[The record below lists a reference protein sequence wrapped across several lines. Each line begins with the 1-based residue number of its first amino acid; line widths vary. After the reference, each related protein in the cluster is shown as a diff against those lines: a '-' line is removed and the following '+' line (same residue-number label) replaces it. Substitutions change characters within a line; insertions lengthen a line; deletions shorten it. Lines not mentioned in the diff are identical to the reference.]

1 MFFICSMFSIDSLD
15 SKPLRCLF
23 IDFNSYFAAVEQHD
37 EPALRGR
44 PVIVAPLASEHSGA
58 IAVSYEARAAGIR
71 RGTPVREARRL
82 CPGIAVRVA
91 RHDRYVT
98 LHNLLMAEIARHLPI
113 TRVYSIDECACRL
126 SRDEAAPDVAI
137 AKAREIKA
145 AIAANVGAALRC
157 SIGLAPTPLLAKLA
171 AELEKPDGLTVLE
184 AQALPD
190 ALVDLP
196 LTNIPGIGPGVARRL
211 EQAGVTDFMGLWALP
226 PKHARAIWGSVIG
239 ERFAYALH
247 GHDLPEEMQGAK
259 AMIGHSRVLSAEHRR
274 PERARIVARA
284 LLLRAASRLRY
295 YGLYAG
301 RMSLALRARPD
312 GRSARERALPATQN
326 SWAFLD
332 MLDQLWAEALA
343 DLPVAARARLATV
356 SVSLHNLGETAPMA
370 DLFSPP
376 AAREAEL
383 RQTRLWTEIDSLN
396 QRYEGQAVALA
407 SQRGLGLDYLG
418 VKIAFSR
425 VPEPAE
431 FLF

>member
-1 MFFICSMFSIDSLD
+1 MSPIDSLAR
-15 SKPLRCLF
+15 KPLRCLF

-37 EPALRGR
+37 EPALRDR

-58 IAVSYEARAAGIR
+58 IAVSYEARDAGIR
-71 RGTPVREARRL
+71 RGTPVREARLL
-82 CPGIAVRVA
+82 CPGLAVRVA
-91 RHDRYVT
+91 RHDRYVIV
-98 LHNLLMAEIARHLPI
+98 HNLLMDEIKRHLPV
-113 TRVYSIDECACRL
+113 TRIYSIDECACRL
-126 SRDEAAPDVAI
+126 SRDEAAPEAAI

-145 AIAANVGAALRC
+145 GIAANVGAALRC

-171 AELEKPDGLTVLE
+171 AELHKPDGLTVLE
-184 AQALPD
+184 ARALPD

-196 LTNIPGIGPGVARRL
+196 LSAIPGIGPGVARRL
-211 EQAGVTDFMGLWALP
+211 EKAGVADFMGLWALP
-226 PKHARAIWGSVIG
+226 PKHARAIWGSVVG

-247 GHDLPEEMQGAK
+247 GHDLPDEPQGAK

-284 LLLRAASRLRY
+284 LLLRAASRLRH

-301 RMSLALRARPD
+301 HIALALRARPE
-312 GRSARERALPATQN
+312 GGAARDRAIPATQN
-326 SWAFLD
+326 SWALLKALD
-332 MLDQLWAEALA
+332 RLWAEALA
-343 DLPVAARARLATV
+343 DLPAGSRARLATV
-356 SVSLHNLGETAPMA
+356 SVSLHSLSQAAPMA
-370 DLFSPP
+370 DLFTPP

-383 RQTRLWTEIDSLN
+383 RQTRLWTEIDALN
-396 QRYEGQAVALA
+396 RRYESQAVALA

-425 VPEPAE
+425 VPEAAE

>member
-1 MFFICSMFSIDSLD
+1 MFSTDSLD
-15 SKPLRCLF
+15 RKPLRCLF

-58 IAVSYEARAAGIR
+58 IAVSYEARAAGIK
-71 RGTPVREARRL
+71 RGTPVREARLL
-82 CPGIAVRVA
+82 CPGLAVRIA

-98 LHNLLMAEIARHLPI
+98 VHNLLMDEIKRHLPV
-113 TRVYSIDECACRL
+113 TRTYSIDECACRL
-126 SRDEAAPDVAI
+126 SRDEATPEAAM

-145 AIAANVGAALRC
+145 GIAANVGAALRC

-184 AQALPD
+184 ARALPD
-190 ALVDLP
+190 SLVDLP
-196 LTNIPGIGPGVARRL
+196 LPAIPGIGPGVARRL
-211 EQAGVTDFMGLWALP
+211 EKAGVTDFMGLWALP
-226 PKHARAIWGSVIG
+226 PKHARAIWGSVVG

-247 GHDLPEEMQGAK
+247 GHDLPDEPPGPK
-259 AMIGHSRVLSAEHRR
+259 AMVGHSRVLSADHRR

-284 LLLRAASRLRY
+284 LLLRAASRLRHH
-295 YGLYAG
+295 GLYA
-301 RMSLALRARPD
+301 SHIALALRARPEGD
-312 GRSARERALPATQN
+312 AARDRTIPATQN
-326 SWAFLD
+326 SWAFLQA
-332 MLDQLWAEALA
+332 LDRLWTEALA
-343 DLPVAARARLATV
+343 DLPVAARTRLAMV
-356 SVSLHNLGETAPMA
+356 SVHLHGLAGAAPMA
-370 DLFSPP
+370 DLFTPP

-383 RQTRLWTEIDSLN
+383 RQTRLWAEIDALN
-396 QRYEGQAVALA
+396 RRYEGQAVALA

-425 VPEPAE
+425 VPDPAE